1 MGLKIAADAIAAVN
15 STNYFNDAANMLGV
29 RDLMIVIDTAAPTT
43 NFCMVLSNR
52 DSVVDVADGTVVAE
66 TDGD

>member
-1 MGLKIAADAIAAVN
+1 
-15 STNYFNDAANMLGV
+15 MLGV

-52 DSVVDVADGTVVAE
+52 GSVVDVSDGTVVAE